1 MLQQGAF
8 GQGDLRRGLSH
19 VPNDPETGVDVM
31 TIGEM
36 DAVNRQRR
44 QLADQ
49 AISHATHGDW
59 EAAVEANREL
69 LELGPDTDAFNRL
82 GKALAELGRHGE
94 ALEAYEQALAR
105 DATNRI
111 AERNV
116 ERLRV
121 LVRQVTAGDASV
133 PLAAD
138 AKTEK
143 ASAALFIEEMGKTG
157 HARLINLAA
166 PERLAP
172 LSPGDQLVLTPSGN
186 QLLATI
192 SDDEI
197 GQVEPRIGTRLLKLM
212 QGGNRYE
219 AAITILNRDE
229 LRIIIRETFSHP
241 ANFGKV
247 SFPGS
252 TTSRGGDVRPY
263 MKGSALRYDDE
274 EESEEFEEEPEE
286 VEELDTTLP
295 EFSTEPELEEEL
307 LEEP

>member
-1 MLQQGAF
+1 
-8 GQGDLRRGLSH
+8 
-19 VPNDPETGVDVM
+19 M
-31 TIGEM
+31 TIEI
-36 DAVNRQRR
+36 DAANRQRR

-49 AISHATHGDW
+49 AIAAATRGDW
-59 EAAVEANREL
+59 DAAVQANREL
-69 LELGPDTDAFNRL
+69 LESGPDTDAYNRL
-82 GKALAELGRHGE
+82 GKALAELGQHAE
-94 ALEAYEQALAR
+94 ALDAYEQALAR

-111 AERNV
+111 ASRNV

-121 LVRQVTAGDASV
+121 LVERQDGTREAGDGK
-133 PLAAD
+133 P
-138 AKTEK
+138 EK
-143 ASAALFIEEMGKTG
+143 APAALFIEEMGKTG

-166 PERLAP
+166 ADKLAP
-172 LSPGDQLVLTPSGN
+172 LSPGDQVILKPDGDH
-186 QLLATI
+186 LLAMVG
-192 SDDEI
+192 DDEI
-197 GQVEPRIGTRLLKLM
+197 GQVEQRIGSRLVKLIA
-212 QGGNRYE
+212 GGNRYE

-229 LRIIIRETFSHP
+229 VRIIIRETFAHP